1 MCFQLWN
8 ISVYHKKSLKM
19 SKGQWEATI
28 HRRTNNSLEWSTK
41 LYSKYWRLSSTSLT
55 KTGWILVIGRIGSF
69 CPTSNTRRVTVNR
82 HDNHLIW
89 KSRWALVHVRVYI
102 YMYNMNKT
110 WTSNETNGSKDKM
123 DINFTRKSYWTSQH
137 GTKHV
142 TIIYI
147 GWLLTFLTNIVIDAS
162 YLHMIR

>member
-102 YMYNMNKT
+102 YICITWIKHEPPTKQMGVRIK
-110 WTSNETNGSKDKM
+110 WTSILRGN
-123 DINFTRKSYWTSQH
+123 R
-137 GTKHV
+137 
-142 TIIYI
+142 I
-147 GWLLTFLTNIVIDAS
+147 GHHKTELNMWP
-162 YLHMIR
+162 